1 MISIND
7 AVSLILAICGGI
19 ITIGGAVSVLAAV
32 ATKLRTPEKKQ
43 DEKIEKHEES
53 IRLLSCRMDKL
64 ESCDKETEKRLRQ
77 MEESISLMMKV
88 NFALLGHAINGNDL
102 EHLKAV
108 QNEVQEYLSSTK
120 TKEV

>member
-7 AVSLILAICGGI
+7 AVSLVLAICGGI
-19 ITIGGAVSVLAAV
+19 ITVGGAVSVLV
-32 ATKLRTPEKKQ
+32 ALVAKLRTPEKKQ

-53 IRLLSCRMDKL
+53 IRLLACRMDKI
-64 ESCDKETEKRLRQ
+64 ESNGKENEKRLRQ

-120 TKEV
+120 SKEV